1 MTDRSTLICDFCN
14 KTYASYKSRWL
25 HIKKYH
31 TNGDVICLPKNDVL
45 PKSDVKMTS
54 KNNNTKSVRYENS
67 VCKFCEKVLSDRK
80 SRWKHEQIC
89 KKNDSEIETLKN
101 IIYDLKDE
109 LIKQRDENKNIM
121 NTMKIHPKTLQ
132 KINNQITNNI
142 NNGVIN
148 IIVPVGKENFNTILS
163 DNQKK
168 EILKGKDKAPIK
180 LTELVYNDPNLKK
193 FRNIYITNMSND
205 IGYIFDEETQKYIVK
220 RKEYILEKYGWNRR
234 CDIEEFIADL
244 ENKMSYESIN
254 DLKKIIENYFNDDD
268 YKKKQDKEL
277 LITLYNNR
285 FQVENNY
292 NNINEIDNSK
302 NLEL

>member
-1 MTDRSTLICDFCN
+1 MTDRSTLICDYCN
-14 KTYASYKSRWL
+14 KTYVSYKSRWL

-31 TNGDVICLPKNDVL
+31 TKSDVICLPQNDVHVY
-45 PKSDVKMTS
+45 PDVKMTS
-54 KNNNTKSVRYENS
+54 KNNNEKSVRSENS
-67 VCKFCEKVLSDRK
+67 ICKFCEKVLSDRK

-89 KKNDSEIETLKN
+89 KKNNSEIETLKN

-163 DNQKK
+163 DKQKK
-168 EILKGKDKAPIK
+168 EILQGKDKAPIR
-180 LTELVYNDPNLKK
+180 LTELVYNDPNLQK

-220 RKEYILEKYGWNRR
+220 RKEYILQKYGWNRR

-244 ENKMSYESIN
+244 ENKMSTESIN